1 MWKNR
6 IKFALGQEDLQ
17 NDNISRR
24 DVVKPEDV
32 KSKIEILNSSP
43 STKPINT
50 FDKSRVHDET
60 LPRVVMGQNGTIKE
74 ESDERPTSEM
84 EEEGNLNLPGEALVQ
99 SASMVAHNMSV
110 RSKTEIDK
118 NITQKRYQQSA
129 TKERPVESPF
139 ELAGQGDDSQSPDH
153 LQIRSSDPDS

>member
-17 NDNISRR
+17 QNDTKSKR
-24 DVVKPEDV
+24 DEVKPEDI
-32 KSKIEILNSSP
+32 KTKIDHLNSSP

-60 LPRVVMGQNGTIKE
+60 LPRFVRGQNGTIKE

-84 EEEGNLNLPGEALVQ
+84 EEEGNLNLPGEALV
-99 SASMVAHNMSV
+99 
-110 RSKTEIDK
+110 
-118 NITQKRYQQSA
+118 
-129 TKERPVESPF
+129 
-139 ELAGQGDDSQSPDH
+139 
-153 LQIRSSDPDS
+153 